1 MLDIFSVTLGQPL
14 CAEDDMSEQQKP
26 LSTAEIAGGRDEP
39 SPGMDDA
46 TTREPSRP
54 DGSGTPQ
61 QSRSEMESNYA
72 AGGMD
77 EESGGSNGPKA
88 ALMPSEAAESH
99 REHWM
104 EIQTRFVDDP
114 KDAVEQA
121 DGLVAEVMQVV
132 ATRFAEQRKG
142 LESQWQE
149 GHEVS
154 TEDLRKAM
162 QQYRSFFERLLAA

>member
-1 MLDIFSVTLGQPL
+1 
-14 CAEDDMSEQQKP
+14 MSEQQKP
-26 LSTAEIAGGRDEP
+26 LSTAEIAGGRDER
-39 SPGMDDA
+39 DRVEA
-46 TTREPSRP
+46 TNREASQA
-54 DGSGTPQ
+54 DGANMSQNG
-61 QSRSEMESNYA
+61 RSEMEAGYA
-72 AGGMD
+72 ATGMS
-77 EESGGSNGPKA
+77 ETTNAGNNAQA
-88 ALMPSEAAESH
+88 ALMPPDAAESH

-149 GHEVS
+149 GGEAS

>member
-1 MLDIFSVTLGQPL
+1 MN
-14 CAEDDMSEQQKP
+14 EQQKP
-26 LSTAEIAGGRDEP
+26 LSTAEIAGVREERDRADDRGRE
-39 SPGMDDA
+39 A
-46 TTREPSRP
+46 TTQNALRTDDNGTRRE
-54 DGSGTPQ
+54 D
-61 QSRSEMESNYA
+61 RSEMESSYA
-72 AGGMD
+72 AKGLSD
-77 EESGGSNGPKA
+77 TSDPANNAKA

-149 GHEVS
+149 GHEAS

>member
-1 MLDIFSVTLGQPL
+1 
-14 CAEDDMSEQQKP
+14 MSEQQKP
-26 LSTAEIAGGRDEP
+26 LTTEEIAGGRSDA
-39 SPGMDDA
+39 SSDDTAIRGTSRADGMP
-46 TTREPSRP
+46 E
-54 DGSGTPQ
+54 
-61 QSRSEMESNYA
+61 QSRSDMESNYA
-72 AGGMD
+72 AGGM
-77 EESGGSNGPKA
+77 SHGSDGSDGPKA

-149 GHEVS
+149 GHEAS

>member
-1 MLDIFSVTLGQPL
+1 MN
-14 CAEDDMSEQQKP
+14 EQQKP
-26 LSTAEIAGGRDEP
+26 LSTAEIAGGRDER
-39 SPGMDDA
+39 DRIDA
-46 TTREPSRP
+46 TNRQTPNAS
-54 DGSGTPQ
+54 DSGAPNGG
-61 QSRSEMESNYA
+61 RAAMESSYA
-72 AGGMD
+72 AKGMS
-77 EESGGSNGPKA
+77 ETAKAENNAKA
-88 ALMPSEAAESH
+88 ALMPSEAAASH

-149 GHEVS
+149 GGEAS
-154 TEDLRKAM
+154 TEDLRMAM

>member
-1 MLDIFSVTLGQPL
+1 MN
-14 CAEDDMSEQQKP
+14 EQQKP
-26 LSTAEIAGGRDEP
+26 LSTAEIAGGHED
-39 SPGMDDA
+39 
-46 TTREPSRP
+46 REPVNTNDRRPDEATGRETPRADESNLRQDSRP
-54 DGSGTPQ
+54 
-61 QSRSEMESNYA
+61 EMEASYA
-72 AGGMD
+72 AKGMS
-77 EESGGSNGPKA
+77 ETANAENNAKA
-88 ALMPSEAAESH
+88 ALMPSEAAASH

-149 GHEVS
+149 GGEAS
-154 TEDLRKAM
+154 TEDLRMAM

>member
-1 MLDIFSVTLGQPL
+1 MLDIFSVTLGQAL

-26 LSTAEIAGGRDEP
+26 LTTDQIAGGRSDA
-39 SPGMDDA
+39 SSDDA
-46 TTREPSRP
+46 TIRETSHAEDNGMPKQ
-54 DGSGTPQ
+54 G
-61 QSRSEMESNYA
+61 RSDMESNYA
-72 AGGMD
+72 AGGMGHSSD
-77 EESGGSNGPKA
+77 GSNGPKA

-142 LESQWQE
+142 LESQWQQGRE
-149 GHEVS
+149 AS